1 MNQESRIK
9 NCKFIPHDS
18 YFMIHDSKPMF
29 EDLKPQ
35 INESPKS
42 KVQSLK
48 LEEEIGKTK
57 EPVSAKLRQ
66 GELEDIFSGAGI
78 DKDRPFLNEANEE
91 YKKKRGKEAEEKDV
105 FGNKKK
111 IIFIS
116 LSVSAVIL
124 IIVFFV
130 ALNKWGSPKPVG
142 TEQPSAETQ
151 KPAESTGESGSV
163 NNESGIINNE
173 SGILPEQG
181 GVIMDTD
188 GDGLTDE
195 EEAKLGTS
203 PDNVDTDGDGL
214 SDREEIN
221 VYKTD
226 PLNPDTDNDGYSDGV
241 EVKGGYNPKGEG
253 KLISPPFPKG
263 G

>member
-1 MNQESRIK
+1 MVN
-9 NCKFIPHDS
+9 
-18 YFMIHDSKPMF
+18 PMF
-29 EDLKPQ
+29 EDLKK
-35 INESPKS
+35 IEDKNGER
-42 KVQSLK
+42 SLVGPRADQPASAV
-48 LEEEIGKTK
+48 L
-57 EPVSAKLRQ
+57 PVSAKSAAK
-66 GELEDIFSGAGI
+66 EPEDIFSVAGA

-91 YKKKRGKEAEEKDV
+91 YKKKKEKEAEEKDV
-105 FGNKKK
+105 SSNKKK

-116 LSVSAVIL
+116 ISVSAVIL

-130 ALNKWGSPKPVG
+130 VLNKWGSQMPSG
-142 TEQPSAETQ
+142 TGQPAAEPQ
-151 KPAESTGESGSV
+151 KPAESAGESGIL
-163 NNESGIINNE
+163 NNESGIMNNE

-181 GVIMDTD
+181 GVITDTD

-203 PDNVDTDGDGL
+203 PNNVDTDGDGL

-253 KLISPPFPKG
+253 KLFG
-263 G
+263 NF